1 MCDAITV
8 HMLEAGES
16 LVTIKAFLGHASISS
31 TVVYAKITPELANKY
46 LDERG
51 KPLDNTTMQ
60 SIPQSLPEAMPFLY
74 RQF

>member
-1 MCDAITV
+1 
-8 HMLEAGES
+8 MLEAGES
-16 LVTIKAFLGHASISS
+16 LVTIKAFLGHASIFS

-51 KPLDNTTMQ
+51 KPLVNTTMQ